1 MKELLILSGKG
12 GTGKTSITG
21 SFAALCQNAMLVD
34 CDVDASDLHLL
45 LSPDTREKHDFV
57 SGVTARIRP
66 EDCSGCETCVE
77 LCHYEAISMTPEE
90 TAMVDPLACEGCAVC
105 AHFCPEDAI
114 DLEPNHCGYWYFSL
128 TEYGPMVH
136 SELLPGE
143 ENSGKLVSL
152 VKQKARERAEELS
165 RDFMLVDG
173 PPGIG
178 CPVIA
183 SVSGADLILVVTEP
197 TQSGLHDMER
207 VLGLAR
213 HFKVQAAVC
222 VNKWELNRKMTEK
235 IEEFCARSAVPVV
248 GRIPFDETVVDSLV
262 HGVPVVKY
270 KDCNAAKSIA
280 NIWSAIQK
288 MLNQEEQK

>member
-21 SFAALCQNAMLVD
+21 SFAVLCNNAMLVD

-45 LSPDTREKHDFV
+45 LSPELKEKHDFI
-57 SGVTARIRP
+57 SGVTAEIRP
-66 EDCSGCETCVE
+66 DECTGCGACVE
-77 LCHYEAISMTPEE
+77 LCQYEAISMTSDEK
-90 TAMVDPLACEGCAVC
+90 ALVDSLTCEGCAVC

-114 DLEPNHCGYWYFSL
+114 ALNPNHCGYWYFSE
-128 TEYGPMVH
+128 TPYGPMVH
-136 SELLPGE
+136 AALKPGE

-183 SVSGADLILVVTEP
+183 SISGADLILIVTEP
-197 TQSGLHDMER
+197 TQSGLHDLER
-207 VLGLAR
+207 VLGLAG
-213 HFKVQAAVC
+213 HFKIPAAVC
-222 VNKWELNRKMTEK
+222 INKWELHREMTEK
-235 IEEFCARSAVPVV
+235 IESFCESLGIPVA
-248 GRIPFDETVVDSLV
+248 GRIPFDETVVEGLV
-262 HGVPVVKY
+262 QRVPVVKY
-270 KDCNAAKSIA
+270 KDCNASKSIA
-280 NIWSAIQK
+280 NIWSAVEK